1 MKSKLTTKI
10 YMLNLG
16 NVESFQ
22 LKNTMV
28 LEVQLVA
35 HP

>member
-1 MKSKLTTKI
+1 MKSKLITKI

-22 LKNTMV
+22 LKHNMV
-28 LEVQLVA
+28 LKVQLLA